1 MSILENLRAETRE
14 IHEELDQLPFLRT
27 LLSGEGTID
36 DYVKYLEI
44 FGGIHAAVEG
54 ALFPVL
60 TEPLKKFKDN
70 TRIPAIEQDLSF
82 FDTNIPKVDL
92 PELTISEEGAPGA
105 LYVLEGSRL
114 GGRYIAKQLKEK
126 YKISDDALHFLTEQP
141 EHKWKTVR
149 AAIENSD
156 AEHLE
161 AIISTAKETFNFFK
175 QGITLLM
182 DRHETDRAQ

>member
-1 MSILENLRAETRE
+1 MSILKELRTETQE
-14 IHEELDQLPFLRT
+14 IHEELDQLPFMRT
-27 LLSGEGTID
+27 LLSGKGTTD

-44 FGGIHAAVEG
+44 FGGIHAAIEG

-60 TEPLKKFKDN
+60 TEPLEKYKDN
-70 TRIPAIEQDLSF
+70 TRIPAIEQDLSY
-82 FDTNIPKVDL
+82 FDKNIPKVDL
-92 PELTISEEGAPGA
+92 PEMTITEEGAPGA

-114 GGRYIAKQLKEK
+114 GGKYIAKQLKEK
-126 YKISDDALHFLTEQP
+126 YMISDDALHFLTEQP

-161 AIISTAKETFNFFK
+161 AIISTAKETFVFFK
-175 QGITLLM
+175 RGITLLM
-182 DRHETDRAQ
+182 DRYATDRAQ